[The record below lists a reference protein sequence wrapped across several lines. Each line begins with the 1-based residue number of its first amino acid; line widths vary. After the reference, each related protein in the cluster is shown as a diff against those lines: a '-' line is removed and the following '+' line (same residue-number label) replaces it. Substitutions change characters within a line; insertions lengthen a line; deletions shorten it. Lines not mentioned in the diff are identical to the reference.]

1 MCRLTLHNPLAAT
14 EYVNSI
20 YNYYHRVE
28 PETQVSAEYM
38 TSQTDINDHL
48 ALEFSKIF
56 TRWGVECIRMEL
68 RNLKPNSSQQI
79 AVSMKKQMV
88 AERHR
93 RGQFILA
100 EGEKTAMRLEAE
112 GNKVRMQ
119 NLGIANQEA
128 TRKRSE
134 GEKEAKIEIAQSE
147 ARALGFIGE
156 TLAQE
161 PGNPSQADYMMS
173 QRYLETFQAV
183 FG

>member
-1 MCRLTLHNPLAAT
+1 
-14 EYVNSI
+14 
-20 YNYYHRVE
+20 
-28 PETQVSAEYM
+28 
-38 TSQTDINDHL
+38 
-48 ALEFSKIF
+48 
-56 TRWGVECIRMEL
+56 
-68 RNLKPNSSQQI
+68 
-79 AVSMKKQMV
+79 MV

-128 TRKRSE
+128 TRKRSD

-173 QRYLETFQAV
+173 QRYLETFSALTGNRSSKSTSYLPYDFAGLSGTIGGLAAA
-183 FG
+183 FGSDAPRPTITTATQRSAKLMVD